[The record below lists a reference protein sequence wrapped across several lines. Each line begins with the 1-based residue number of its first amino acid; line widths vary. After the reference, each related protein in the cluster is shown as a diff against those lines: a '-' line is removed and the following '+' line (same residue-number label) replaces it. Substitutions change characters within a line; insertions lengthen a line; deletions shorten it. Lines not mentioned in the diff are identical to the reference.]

1 MKQTIITTEIKVGIL
16 VLVGVILLF
25 YMSFKVEKFG
35 FFREEGYELSV
46 VVDNASGLDRRTP
59 VFIAGVQVGSIS
71 RISLTGYRARVRML
85 IRKSV
90 AIPID
95 STVAI
100 KSQSLLG
107 DKYIEIIPGSENSNF
122 AEGAILTNVV
132 TSPSFDQLFAQFDSA
147 ARNIG
152 DTIGEFKG
160 IIGEN
165 EKVNI
170 KKSIENIQV
179 ASSDFRNI
187 LGKNKNDV
195 DRIISNT
202 AVITNKMET
211 IVKDVEQ
218 GKGTLGLLV
227 KDDKLYNDA
236 KDTITSLKNITSDIE
251 QGKGTLGML
260 SKDGALYSEVKETF
274 SNVREITDGIKQ
286 GEGTLGKLAKDD
298 SLYLET
304 EKALKKVQKG
314 AESIQEMAPI
324 TILGTIFGFFF

>member
-1 MKQTIITTEIKVGIL
+1 MKKAFITTEIKVGIL
-16 VLVGVILLF
+16 VIIGVLILF

-35 FFREEGYELSV
+35 LFREDGYELSV
-46 VVDNASGLDRRTP
+46 ILDNASGLDMRTP
-59 VFIAGVQVGSIS
+59 VFVAGVQVGNIKK
-71 RISLTGYRARVRML
+71 ISLSGYKAKVRML
-85 IRKSV
+85 LSKNV
-90 AIPID
+90 KVPFD
-95 STVAI
+95 STIAI

-107 DKYIEIIPGSENSNF
+107 DKYIEIIPGVESKYF
-122 AEGAILTNVV
+122 AEGDKITNVS
-132 TSPSFDQLFAQFDSA
+132 TSPDFDQLFARFDIA
-147 ARNIG
+147 AKNIG
-152 DTIGEFKG
+152 DTMGEFKG
-160 IIGEN
+160 ILGEDD
-165 EKVNI
+165 KVNI

-187 LGKNKNDV
+187 LGKNKDDV
-195 DRIISNT
+195 DRIISST
-202 AVITNKMET
+202 AIITNKMET

-236 KDTITSLKNITSDIE
+236 KDTVTSLKNITSDIE

-260 SKDGALYSEVKETF
+260 AKDEALYSDAKETF

-314 AESIQEMAPI
+314 AESLQEMAPI

>member
-1 MKQTIITTEIKVGIL
+1 MKKALITTEIKVGIL
-16 VLVGVILLF
+16 VLIGVLILF

-35 FFREEGYELSV
+35 FFREDGYELSV
-46 VVDNASGLDRRTP
+46 ILDNANGLDIRTP
-59 VFIAGVQVGSIS
+59 VFVAGVQVGNIKK
-71 RISLTGYRARVRML
+71 ISLAGYKAKVRML
-85 IRKSV
+85 LIKNV
-90 AIPID
+90 KVPVD
-95 STVAI
+95 STIAI

-107 DKYIEIIPGSENSNF
+107 DKYIEIIPGVENKYF
-122 AEGAILTNVV
+122 AEGDKITNVS
-132 TSPSFDQLFAQFDSA
+132 TSPDFDQLFARFDIA
-147 ARNIG
+147 AKNIG
-152 DTIGEFKG
+152 DTMGEFKG
-160 IIGEN
+160 ILGEN
-165 EKVNI
+165 DKVNI

-187 LGKNKNDV
+187 LGKNKDDV
-195 DRIISNT
+195 DRIISST

-236 KDTITSLKNITSDIE
+236 KDTVTSLKSITVDIE

-260 SKDGALYSEVKETF
+260 AKDGALYSEVKETF

-286 GEGTLGKLAKDD
+286 GQGTLGKLAKDD

-314 AESIQEMAPI
+314 AESLQEMAPI

>member
-1 MKQTIITTEIKVGIL
+1 MKKALITTEIKVGIL
-16 VLVGVILLF
+16 VLIGVLILF

-35 FFREEGYELSV
+35 FFREDGYELSV
-46 VVDNASGLDRRTP
+46 ILDNASGLDMRTP
-59 VFIAGVQVGSIS
+59 VFVAGVQVGNIKK
-71 RISLTGYRARVRML
+71 ISLSGYKAKVRML
-85 IRKSV
+85 LSKNV
-90 AIPID
+90 KVPVD
-95 STVAI
+95 STIAI

-107 DKYIEIIPGSENSNF
+107 DKYIEIIPGVESKYF
-122 AEGAILTNVV
+122 AEGDKITNVS
-132 TSPSFDQLFAQFDSA
+132 TSPDFDQLFARFDVA
-147 ARNIG
+147 AKNIG
-152 DTIGEFKG
+152 DTMGEFKG
-160 IIGEN
+160 ILGEDD
-165 EKVNI
+165 KVNI

-187 LGKNKNDV
+187 LGKNKDDV
-195 DRIISNT
+195 DRIISST

-236 KDTITSLKNITSDIE
+236 KDTVTSLKSITGDIE

-260 SKDGALYSEVKETF
+260 AKDGALYSEVKETF
-274 SNVREITDGIKQ
+274 SNVREITDGIKK

-314 AESIQEMAPI
+314 AESLQEMAPI

>member
-1 MKQTIITTEIKVGIL
+1 MKKSLVTTEIKVGIL

-46 VVDNASGLDRRTP
+46 ILDNANGLDMRTP
-59 VFIAGVQVGSIS
+59 VFVAGVQVGNIKK
-71 RISLTGYRARVRML
+71 ISLTGYKAKVRML
-85 IRKSV
+85 VRKNLKV
-90 AIPID
+90 PVD
-95 STVAI
+95 SMISI

-107 DKYIEIIPGSENSNF
+107 DKYIEIMPGVESKYF
-122 AEGAILTNVV
+122 AEGDKITNIT
-132 TSPSFDQLFAQFDSA
+132 TSPDFDQLFARFDTA
-147 ARNIG
+147 AKNIG
-152 DTIGEFKG
+152 DTMGEFKG

-179 ASSDFRNI
+179 ASSDFKNI
-187 LGKNKNDV
+187 LGKNKDDV
-195 DRIISNT
+195 NRIVNST
-202 AVITNKMET
+202 AAITNKMET

-218 GKGTLGLLV
+218 GKGTLGMLV
-227 KDDKLYNDA
+227 KDDTLYNDA
-236 KDTITSLKNITSDIE
+236 KDTITSLKSITSDIE

-260 SKDGALYSEVKETF
+260 AKDETLYVEVKETF
-274 SNVREITDGIKQ
+274 TNFREITDGIQK

-314 AESIQEMAPI
+314 AESLQEMAPI

>member
-1 MKQTIITTEIKVGIL
+1 MKKTLITTEIKVGIL
-16 VLVGVILLF
+16 VLIGVLILF

-35 FFREEGYELSV
+35 LFREDGYELSV
-46 VVDNASGLDRRTP
+46 ILDNASGLDIRTP
-59 VFIAGVQVGSIS
+59 VFVAGVQVGNIKKINLS
-71 RISLTGYRARVRML
+71 GYKAKVRML
-85 IRKSV
+85 LSKNVKVSV
-90 AIPID
+90 D

-100 KSQSLLG
+100 KSHSLLG
-107 DKYIEIIPGSENSNF
+107 DKYIEIIPGVETKYF
-122 AEGAILTNVV
+122 AEGNKITKIA
-132 TSPSFDQLFAQFDSA
+132 TSPDFDQLFTRFDIA
-147 ARNIG
+147 AKNIG
-152 DTIGEFKG
+152 DTMGEFKG
-160 IIGEN
+160 ILGEN
-165 EKVNI
+165 DKVNI

-195 DRIISNT
+195 DRIISST

-236 KDTITSLKNITSDIE
+236 KDTVTSLKSITSDIE

-260 SKDGALYSEVKETF
+260 AKDGALYSEVKETF
-274 SNVREITDGIKQ
+274 TNVREITDGIKK

-314 AESIQEMAPI
+314 AESLQEMAPV

>member
-1 MKQTIITTEIKVGIL
+1 MKKTLITTEIKVGIL
-16 VLVGVILLF
+16 VLIGVLILF

-35 FFREEGYELSV
+35 LFREDGYELSV
-46 VVDNASGLDRRTP
+46 ILDNASGLDMRTP
-59 VFIAGVQVGSIS
+59 VFVAGVQVGNIKK
-71 RISLTGYRARVRML
+71 ISLSGYKAKVRML
-85 IRKSV
+85 LSKNV
-90 AIPID
+90 KVPVD
-95 STVAI
+95 STIAI

-107 DKYIEIIPGSENSNF
+107 DKYIEIIPGVESKYF
-122 AEGAILTNVV
+122 AEGDKITNVS
-132 TSPSFDQLFAQFDSA
+132 TSPDFDQLFARFDIA
-147 ARNIG
+147 AKNIG
-152 DTIGEFKG
+152 DTMGEFKG
-160 IIGEN
+160 ILGEDD
-165 EKVNI
+165 KVNI

-187 LGKNKNDV
+187 LGKNKDDV
-195 DRIISNT
+195 DRIISST

-236 KDTITSLKNITSDIE
+236 KDTVTSLKSITGDIE

-260 SKDGALYSEVKETF
+260 AKDGALYSEVKETF
-274 SNVREITDGIKQ
+274 SNVREITDGIKK

-314 AESIQEMAPI
+314 AESLQEMAPI

>member
-1 MKQTIITTEIKVGIL
+1 MKKALITTEIKVGIL
-16 VLVGVILLF
+16 VLIGVLILF

-35 FFREEGYELSV
+35 LFREDGYELSV
-46 VVDNASGLDRRTP
+46 ILDNASGLDMRTP
-59 VFIAGVQVGSIS
+59 VFVAGVQVGNIKK
-71 RISLTGYRARVRML
+71 ISLSGYKAKVRML
-85 IRKSV
+85 LSKNV
-90 AIPID
+90 KVPVD
-95 STVAI
+95 STIAI

-107 DKYIEIIPGSENSNF
+107 DKYIEIIPGVESKYF
-122 AEGAILTNVV
+122 AEGDKITNVL
-132 TSPSFDQLFAQFDSA
+132 TSPDFDQLFARFDIA
-147 ARNIG
+147 AKNIG
-152 DTIGEFKG
+152 DTMGEFKG
-160 IIGEN
+160 ILGEN
-165 EKVNI
+165 DKVNI

-187 LGKNKNDV
+187 LGKNKDDV
-195 DRIISNT
+195 DRIISST

-236 KDTITSLKNITSDIE
+236 KDTVTSLKSITGDIE

-260 SKDGALYSEVKETF
+260 AKDGALYSEAKETF
-274 SNVREITDGIKQ
+274 SNVREITDGIKK

-314 AESIQEMAPI
+314 AESLQEMAPI

>member
-1 MKQTIITTEIKVGIL
+1 MKKTLITTEIKVGIL
-16 VLVGVILLF
+16 VLIGVLILF

-35 FFREEGYELSV
+35 LFREEGYELSV
-46 VVDNASGLDRRTP
+46 ILDNASGLDIRTP
-59 VFIAGVQVGSIS
+59 VFVAGVQVGNIKK
-71 RISLTGYRARVRML
+71 ISLSGYKAKVRML
-85 IRKSV
+85 LSKNV
-90 AIPID
+90 KVPVD
-95 STVAI
+95 STIAI

-107 DKYIEIIPGSENSNF
+107 DKYIEIIPGVESKYF
-122 AEGAILTNVV
+122 AEGDKITNVS
-132 TSPSFDQLFAQFDSA
+132 TSPDFDQLFARFDIA
-147 ARNIG
+147 AKNIG
-152 DTIGEFKG
+152 DTMGEFKG
-160 IIGEN
+160 ILGEDD
-165 EKVNI
+165 KVNI

-187 LGKNKNDV
+187 LGKNKDDV
-195 DRIISNT
+195 DRIISST

-236 KDTITSLKNITSDIE
+236 KDTVTSLKSITGDIE

-260 SKDGALYSEVKETF
+260 AKDGALYSEVKETF
-274 SNVREITDGIKQ
+274 SNVREITDGIKK

-314 AESIQEMAPI
+314 AESLQEMAPI

>member
-1 MKQTIITTEIKVGIL
+1 MKNTLITTEIKVGIL
-16 VLVGVILLF
+16 VLIGVVVLF

-35 FFREEGYELSV
+35 FFREEGYDLNV
-46 VVDNASGLDRRTP
+46 IIDNATGLDTRTP
-59 VFIAGVQVGSIS
+59 VFVAGVQVGNIS
-71 RISLTGYRARVRML
+71 KISLAGYKAKVKML
-85 IRKSV
+85 VKKNLKV
-90 AIPID
+90 PLD
-95 STVAI
+95 SKVAI
-100 KSQSLLG
+100 KSHSLLG
-107 DKYIEIIPGSENSNF
+107 DKYIEIIPGVDKKYF
-122 AEGAILTNVV
+122 AEGDKMMDVV
-132 TSPSFDQLFAQFDSA
+132 TSPDFDQLFARFDTA
-147 ARNIG
+147 AKNIG
-152 DTIGEFKG
+152 DTMGEFKG

-170 KKSIENIQV
+170 KQSIENIQV
-179 ASSDFRNI
+179 ASKDFRNI
-187 LGKNKNDV
+187 LVKNKDDV
-195 DRIISNT
+195 NRIVSST
-202 AVITNKMET
+202 AVITNRMET

-236 KDTITSLKNITSDIE
+236 KDTVTSLKSITTDIE

-260 SKDGALYSEVKETF
+260 AKDGTLYVEVKETF
-274 SNVREITDGIKQ
+274 TNFKEITDGIKK

-314 AESIQEMAPI
+314 AESLQEMAPI

>member
-1 MKQTIITTEIKVGIL
+1 MKKTLITTEIKVGIL
-16 VLVGVILLF
+16 VLIGVLILF

-35 FFREEGYELSV
+35 FFREDGYELSV
-46 VVDNASGLDRRTP
+46 ILDNASGLDMRTP
-59 VFIAGVQVGSIS
+59 VFVAGVQVGNIKK
-71 RISLTGYRARVRML
+71 ISLSGYKAKVRML
-85 IRKSV
+85 LSKNV
-90 AIPID
+90 KVPVD
-95 STVAI
+95 STIAI

-107 DKYIEIIPGSENSNF
+107 DKYIEIIPGVESKYF
-122 AEGAILTNVV
+122 AEGDKITNVS
-132 TSPSFDQLFAQFDSA
+132 TSPDFDQLFARFDVA
-147 ARNIG
+147 AKNIG
-152 DTIGEFKG
+152 DTMGEFKG
-160 IIGEN
+160 ILGEN
-165 EKVNI
+165 DKVNI

-187 LGKNKNDV
+187 LGKNKDDV
-195 DRIISNT
+195 DRIISST

-236 KDTITSLKNITSDIE
+236 KDTVTSLKSITSDIE

-260 SKDGALYSEVKETF
+260 AKDGALYSEVKETF
-274 SNVREITDGIKQ
+274 SNVREITDGIKK

-314 AESIQEMAPI
+314 AESLQEMAPI

>member
-1 MKQTIITTEIKVGIL
+1 MKKALITTEIKVGIL
-16 VLVGVILLF
+16 VLIGVLILF

-35 FFREEGYELSV
+35 LFREDGYELSV
-46 VVDNASGLDRRTP
+46 ILDNASGLDMRTP
-59 VFIAGVQVGSIS
+59 VFVAGVQVGNIKK
-71 RISLTGYRARVRML
+71 ISLSGYKAKVRML
-85 IRKSV
+85 LSKNV
-90 AIPID
+90 KVPVD
-95 STVAI
+95 STIAI

-107 DKYIEIIPGSENSNF
+107 DKYIEIIPGVESKYFSE
-122 AEGAILTNVV
+122 GDKITNVS
-132 TSPSFDQLFAQFDSA
+132 TSPDFDQLFARFDVA
-147 ARNIG
+147 AKNIG
-152 DTIGEFKG
+152 DTMGEFKG
-160 IIGEN
+160 ILGEN
-165 EKVNI
+165 DKVNI

-187 LGKNKNDV
+187 LGKNKDDV
-195 DRIISNT
+195 DRIISST

-236 KDTITSLKNITSDIE
+236 KDTVTSLKNITGDIE

-260 SKDGALYSEVKETF
+260 AKDGALYSEVKETF
-274 SNVREITDGIKQ
+274 SNVREITDGIKK

-314 AESIQEMAPI
+314 AESLQEMAPI

>member
-1 MKQTIITTEIKVGIL
+1 MKKALITTEIKVGIL
-16 VLVGVILLF
+16 VLIGVLILF

-35 FFREEGYELSV
+35 FFREDGYELSV
-46 VVDNASGLDRRTP
+46 ILDNASGLDMRTP
-59 VFIAGVQVGSIS
+59 VFVAGVQVGNIKK
-71 RISLTGYRARVRML
+71 ISLSGYKAKVRML
-85 IRKSV
+85 LSKNV
-90 AIPID
+90 KVPVD
-95 STVAI
+95 STIAI

-107 DKYIEIIPGSENSNF
+107 DKYIEIIPGVESKYF
-122 AEGAILTNVV
+122 AEGDKITNVS
-132 TSPSFDQLFAQFDSA
+132 TSPDFDQLFARFDIA
-147 ARNIG
+147 AKNIG
-152 DTIGEFKG
+152 DTMGEFKG
-160 IIGEN
+160 ILGEDD
-165 EKVNI
+165 KVNI

-187 LGKNKNDV
+187 LGKNKDDV
-195 DRIISNT
+195 DRIISST

-236 KDTITSLKNITSDIE
+236 KDTVTSLKSITGDIE

-260 SKDGALYSEVKETF
+260 AKDGALYSEVKETF
-274 SNVREITDGIKQ
+274 SNVREITDGIKK

-314 AESIQEMAPI
+314 AESLQEMAPI

>member
-1 MKQTIITTEIKVGIL
+1 MKKTLITTEIKVGIL
-16 VLVGVILLF
+16 VLIGVLILF

-35 FFREEGYELSV
+35 FFREDGYELSV
-46 VVDNASGLDRRTP
+46 ILDNASGLDMRTP
-59 VFIAGVQVGSIS
+59 VFVAGVQVGNIKK
-71 RISLTGYRARVRML
+71 ISLSGYKAKVRML
-85 IRKSV
+85 LSKNV
-90 AIPID
+90 KVPVD
-95 STVAI
+95 STIAI

-107 DKYIEIIPGSENSNF
+107 DKYIEIIPGVENKYF
-122 AEGAILTNVV
+122 AEGDKITNVS
-132 TSPSFDQLFAQFDSA
+132 TSPDFDQLFARFDVA
-147 ARNIG
+147 AKNIG
-152 DTIGEFKG
+152 DTMGEFKG
-160 IIGEN
+160 ILGEDD
-165 EKVNI
+165 KVNI

-187 LGKNKNDV
+187 LGKNKDDV
-195 DRIISNT
+195 DRIISST

-236 KDTITSLKNITSDIE
+236 KDTVTSLKSIAGDIE

-260 SKDGALYSEVKETF
+260 AKDGALYSEVKETF

-286 GEGTLGKLAKDD
+286 GQGTLGKLAKDD

-314 AESIQEMAPI
+314 AESLQEMAPI

>member
-1 MKQTIITTEIKVGIL
+1 MKKALITTEIKVGIL
-16 VLVGVILLF
+16 VLIGVLILF

-35 FFREEGYELSV
+35 LFREDGYELSV
-46 VVDNASGLDRRTP
+46 ILDNASGLDMRTP
-59 VFIAGVQVGSIS
+59 VFVAGVQVGNIKK
-71 RISLTGYRARVRML
+71 ISLSGYKAKVRML
-85 IRKSV
+85 LSKNV
-90 AIPID
+90 KVPVD
-95 STVAI
+95 STIAI

-107 DKYIEIIPGSENSNF
+107 DKYIEIIPGVESKYF
-122 AEGAILTNVV
+122 AEGDKITNVL
-132 TSPSFDQLFAQFDSA
+132 TSPDFDQLFARFDIA
-147 ARNIG
+147 AKNIG
-152 DTIGEFKG
+152 DTMGEFKG
-160 IIGEN
+160 ILGEN
-165 EKVNI
+165 DKVNI

-187 LGKNKNDV
+187 LGKNKDDV
-195 DRIISNT
+195 DRIISST

-236 KDTITSLKNITSDIE
+236 KDTVTSLKSITGDIE

-260 SKDGALYSEVKETF
+260 AKDGALYSEVKETF
-274 SNVREITDGIKQ
+274 SNVREITDGIKK

-314 AESIQEMAPI
+314 AESLQEMAPI